1 MQAYGGVSI
10 VNAIPSWYGSSM
22 AVNLKVN
29 VEITKGKYNG
39 GSKLISTIIT
49 YLKEK
54 FNLEDFDVKIN
65 SEIPQESGLKSS
77 SAVSTALIGEVKRK
91 FELDIDVV
99 KYSAILS
106 ILAGVSYTGALD
118 DAVSAYYGGVSYTY
132 NKEFKIVK
140 KSEPPSDISIIIL
153 PKGGRGKV
161 NLNKLRGYELIFYE
175 IFKLSL
181 SDPITAMKY
190 NGILVGEIL
199 GYDLKPVKKALEKG
213 ALASGI
219 SGNGPSIFAVTKE
232 GEEGPIID
240 EFNLYG
246 KVILTKAVGLE
257 SEDK

>member
-1 MQAYGGVSI
+1 MQTYGGVSI

-22 AVNLKVN
+22 AVNLKVK
-29 VEITKGKYNG
+29 VDIIKGKYDG
-39 GSKLISTIIT
+39 ESKLVSSIINF
-49 YLKEK
+49 LKTK
-54 FNLEDFDVKIN
+54 FDLEDFDVKIY

-77 SAVSTALIGEVKRK
+77 SAVSTALLGEVKRK
-91 FELDIDVV
+91 FNLDIDVV

-118 DAVSAYYGGVSYTY
+118 DATSAYYGGISYTY
-132 NKEFKIVK
+132 NKEFKIIK

-153 PKGGRGKV
+153 ARGGRNV
-161 NLNKLRGYELIFYE
+161 NLNKLKEFELIFQE
-175 IFKLSL
+175 IFKMSL

-199 GYDLKPVKKALEKG
+199 GYDLNLVMKALKLG
-213 ALASGI
+213 ALASGV

-232 GEEGPIID
+232 GDEGPILD

-246 KVILTKAVGLE
+246 KTIVTKAVKLE
-257 SEDK
+257 SQDK